1 MSNDSTRLQTILCGC
16 CWPSRSKDQHLP
28 EPHKGPD
35 VYEFAVFKQFTNPN
49 EQAVEIVR
57 QPPVKPI
64 NLSANHLP
72 RIVVTSSTSSQLTT
86 SDDADYESLAEFVT
100 ARTSRSSHGDE
111 CRFRSMPEL
120 VEEIRSELL
129 GRNFEDVKQ
138 EFVTF
143 FRGEPQKSQLTS
155 VPPKSIE
162 DEPEVTSSVA
172 PYPNT
177 NRNRQTNK
185 THLGFR
191 RFKECFI
198 VLGDP
203 PIDS

>member
-16 CWPSRSKDQHLP
+16 CWPSRSKDQHSP
-28 EPHKGPD
+28 EPSKGPD
-35 VYEFAVFKQFTNPN
+35 VYEFAVFKQFTNTN

-57 QPPVKPI
+57 QPPLKPI
-64 NLSANHLP
+64 SLSANHLP

-100 ARTSRSSHGDE
+100 ARTSRSHDE

-143 FRGEPQKSQLTS
+143 FRGEPQKPQLTS
-155 VPPKSIE
+155 VAPKTIE
-162 DEPEVTSSVA
+162 NEPELTSTIA

-177 NRNRQTNK
+177 NRNRQTSK
-185 THLGFR
+185 TV
-191 RFKECFI
+191 C
-198 VLGDP
+198 
-203 PIDS
+203 